1 LKGTAGITKGREG
14 LRVFDVVV
22 VVVVVVFVVDPAV
35 AEGREEGRMM

>member
-14 LRVFDVVV
+14 LRVLDGV